1 MKPAPLKDNKRRICC
16 RAMSAKCIA
25 CSKGITVEELCEGA
39 SSMIPGCSSV
49 KKDVK
54 VAKPPAVDAEET
66 EEAGTCQMKVEKCCN
81 FIYSTLVYYFL
92 LCLSFSI
99 WRTTFLCLWTTEEK
113 EKSKNT
119 SSSVSK
125 K

>member
-1 MKPAPLKDNKRRICC
+1 MKHAPLKDNKRRICC

-49 KKDVK
+49 KKDIK

-92 LCLSFSI
+92 LSI
-99 WRTTFLCLWTTEEK
+99 VFHLENYFFVFVDNRRER
-113 EKSKNT
+113 
-119 SSSVSK
+119 K